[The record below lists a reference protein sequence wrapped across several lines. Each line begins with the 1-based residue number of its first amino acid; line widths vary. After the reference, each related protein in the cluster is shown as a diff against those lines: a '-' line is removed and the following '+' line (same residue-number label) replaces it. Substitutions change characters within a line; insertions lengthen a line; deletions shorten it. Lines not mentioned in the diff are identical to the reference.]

1 VTRASRLGWAGGES
15 SRQSAQGES
24 GEEATIRRKRAQLSI
39 SAPIRLL
46 IELVVPF
53 AALLLVWALVT
64 YAGLVDLMFLP
75 TPGSVVVSF
84 IDLASGAFIINHLVP
99 STLRAT
105 AAFALSVAIAFPLG
119 TISGQVPSV
128 EKLLH
133 PLFGFTR
140 YLPVASLVPLCIL
153 WFGVGDAQK
162 IAVITIG
169 VVFQLVLLLAY
180 DSASVPIELIEAGR
194 TFGLTRYQ
202 LLRRIVV
209 PFAMPAIWDH
219 LRISAGWAWSYLV
232 LAELVAGNKGVGYF
246 VVQSQ
251 RYLQTD
257 KVFAGILF
265 IGILGVIT
273 DLMFRL
279 SAKKLFQWQ

>member
-1 VTRASRLGWAGGES
+1 MRLFVE
-15 SRQSAQGES
+15 
-24 GEEATIRRKRAQLSI
+24 
-39 SAPIRLL
+39 PIA
-46 IELVVPF
+46 PF
-53 AALLLVWALVT
+53 AAVLVAWALVT
-64 YAGLVDLMFLP
+64 YAGFVDPVFLP
-75 TPGSVVVSF
+75 TPGRVLVSF
-84 IDLASGAFIINHLVP
+84 IDLASGEFVLTHLVP
-99 STLRAT
+99 SVLRVS

-119 TISGQVPSV
+119 TISGQVPAV
-128 EKLLH
+128 EKLLA

-140 YLPVASLVPLCIL
+140 YLPIASLVPLCIL

-180 DSASVPIELIEAGR
+180 DSASVPKELIEAGR
-194 TFGLTRYQ
+194 TFGLTRSQ
-202 LLRRIVV
+202 ILRRIVV
-209 PFAMPAIWDH
+209 PFALPAIWDH

-232 LAELVAGNKGVGYF
+232 LAELVAGSKGVGYF

-265 IGILGVIT
+265 IGILGLLT
-273 DLMFRL
+273 DLAFQI
-279 SAKKLFQWQ
+279 SAKKLFRWQ

>member
-1 VTRASRLGWAGGES
+1 M
-15 SRQSAQGES
+15 
-24 GEEATIRRKRAQLSI
+24 
-39 SAPIRLL
+39 
-46 IELVVPF
+46 LV
-53 AALLLVWALVT
+53 VWALIT
-64 YAGLVDLMFLP
+64 YAGLIDPVFLP
-75 TPGSVVVSF
+75 TPGSVLASF
-84 IDLASGAFIINHLVP
+84 IELASGDFVLNHLVP
-99 STLRAT
+99 SFMLVMT
-105 AAFALSVAIAFPLG
+105 AFLLSVAIAFPLG
-119 TISGQVPSV
+119 TIGGQVPWV
-128 EKLLH
+128 EKQLH

-180 DSASVPIELIEAGR
+180 DSASVPKELIEAGR
-194 TFGLTRYQ
+194 TFGLTKYRI
-202 LLRRIVV
+202 LRRIVV

-232 LAELVAGNKGVGYF
+232 LAELVAGSKGVGYF
-246 VVQSQ
+246 IVQSQ

-265 IGILGVIT
+265 IGILGAIT
-273 DLMFRL
+273 DMIFRLAAKRMFR
-279 SAKKLFQWQ
+279 WQ